1 MFPSPFFLLFTVFF
15 FIKSNAAYEDVTV
28 LFGENHCHPPSPCKK
43 GVEIKYPFW
52 RLDDSSSTVCGY
64 PGFGIDCSNPDPD
77 FPLLY
82 LSDDSFLVK
91 EINYDAFSVTLA
103 DADAYNK
110 ECPRARHNFTLT
122 QKSPLLYVH
131 KDLNLT
137 FYFNCTKNP
146 LPAAAGGAAY
156 PIDCLNKSDRKASY
170 LYVGALNPYNWDWLG
185 ICEAKVETTVME
197 TAGVVENDIEWLVKN
212 IGGAMSNGFMLHW
225 QPLDD
230 CGHCDI
236 PEGWCEQ
243 DNHYFRKFLCF
254 CENGNVIRDCPSKGF
269 GFECYEDGVEKF
281 GFFED
286 DNSDPSGV
294 LDPYEESYCE
304 SKVEVPISEIRL
316 AEVRGNKTELLTAL
330 SQGILVV
337 YNGSYEYCFACEK
350 SNGICWSGTS
360 LEEPTCLCHD
370 GIYPYLCGFDDKGN
384 KKTGLKIGL
393 AIGGV
398 AFGFLL
404 GFFCLFAYRRQ
415 KKRSVSSSY
424 LMSRSVPSNPS
435 SSTIDLEGGSN
446 YHGVPLFDYTEL
458 EEATNSFDARNELG
472 DGGFG
477 TVYKGK
483 LRDGRVVAVKRL
495 YENNYKRVEQFMN
508 EIEILA
514 RMRHKNLVT
523 LYGCTSRNSRELLL
537 VYEYVPNGTI
547 ADHLHGERARPGLM
561 CWATRLSIAVE
572 TASALA
578 YLHLSDVI
586 HRDVKTNN
594 ILLDNNFC
602 VKVADFG
609 LSRLF
614 PIDVTH
620 VSTAPQG
627 TPGYVD
633 PEYHECYQLTSK
645 SDVYSFGVVLVE
657 LISSLPAVDI
667 TRHRHEINLSN
678 MAINKIQCNALH
690 ELVDKSLGFESD
702 VKIRE
707 MISAV
712 AELAFQCLQS
722 GKDMRP
728 SMPEVLESL
737 LEIQNMDSNGKT
749 DSHSKRSPT
758 DSSLLLKNIEPAAL
772 SPNSVI
778 TAQWPSRST
787 TNNSSSSC

>member
-254 CENGNVIRDCPSKGF
+254 CENGNVIRDCPS
-269 GFECYEDGVEKF
+269 
-281 GFFED
+281 
-286 DNSDPSGV
+286 
-294 LDPYEESYCE
+294 
-304 SKVEVPISEIRL
+304 
-316 AEVRGNKTELLTAL
+316 
-330 SQGILVV
+330 
-337 YNGSYEYCFACEK
+337 
-350 SNGICWSGTS
+350 
-360 LEEPTCLCHD
+360 
-370 GIYPYLCGFDDKGN
+370 KGN

>member
-1 MFPSPFFLLFTVFF
+1 MFKSSTLCILFFISLYEAQSSNSTTCNPQDCGNGLKVSFPFWIQNKQESNCGLPAYTITCDDDKPVIKIRNDDYILKNIFYSNNSFRLAKSEVFDEDNECPVPRSNFSTEGTPFSYGPDTDDLFF
-15 FIKSNAAYEDVTV
+15 FY
-28 LFGENHCHPPSPCKK
+28 G
-43 GVEIKYPFW
+43 
-52 RLDDSSSTVCGY
+52 
-64 PGFGIDCSNPDPD
+64 
-77 FPLLY
+77 
-82 LSDDSFLVK
+82 
-91 EINYDAFSVTLA
+91 
-103 DADAYNK
+103 
-110 ECPRARHNFTLT
+110 
-122 QKSPLLYVH
+122 
-131 KDLNLT
+131 
-137 FYFNCTKNP
+137 CTKP
-146 LPAAAGGAAY
+146 Y
-156 PIDCLNKSDRKASY
+156 EMETYSVDCASNGSHHSFADFHTD
-170 LYVGALNPYNWDWLG
+170 LFEHYNYSVES
-185 ICEAKVETTVME
+185 CQPPVNTPVETE
-197 TAGVVENDIEWLVKN
+197 AISKLVELNYTQVLKRGFVLQWD
-212 IGGAMSNGFMLHW
+212 GSN
-225 QPLDD
+225 
-230 CGHCDI
+230 C
-236 PEGWCEQ
+236 
-243 DNHYFRKFLCF
+243 
-254 CENGNVIRDCPSKGF
+254 
-269 GFECYEDGVEKF
+269 
-281 GFFED
+281 
-286 DNSDPSGV
+286 
-294 LDPYEESYCE
+294 
-304 SKVEVPISEIRL
+304 SE
-316 AEVRGNKTELLTAL
+316 
-330 SQGILVV
+330 
-337 YNGSYEYCFACEK
+337 CEK
-350 SNGICWSGTS
+350 SGGNCGSYNNEFCCFCHNQIQNR
-360 LEEPTCLCHD
+360 TCPH
-370 GIYPYLCGFDDKGN
+370 GN